1 MVSIDLSKAFDK
13 LRYSEMYESLQ
24 EAQIPE
30 ELCRL
35 IMHIHIHTK
44 LRIVHGGYSKHTAM
58 QRGLRQGCGIAP
70 MIYACWTIRL
80 CRLPNQQISSRWAQ
94 NQCSIFADDKHF
106 HWTINSCKDLAKA
119 LRQLRMVLCLIH
131 ELGMH
136 VNFTK
141 SIVVLVLKGV
151 RAKKMFAKHTK
162 WWNGARC
169 LVLRMEDHDIYLP
182 MQDSMPYLG
191 TVLSYA
197 SFELQTAQHR
207 VHQANSNFATLRDI
221 LRTNSALSRTR
232 KLDIYRMCVWTTLTY
247 GLVSVGITATS
258 CRAIQTAA
266 AMHLRKLLRI
276 YQKGNSNEDVL
287 RRANIELLPF
297 LCQRAQQ
304 QARSLNRDTH
314 RAADL
319 RASEDARCSQ
329 IQDQLTGLLHVGLQR
344 NIVQVHPKEAAH
356 LDCPVCGVTFAT
368 ASGLHQHLH
377 SRHPEVAKAASID
390 FVREDHSLFG
400 LPYCRFCRTR
410 LASWQTLTKH
420 ITQGMCLRIKMAV
433 GSGQSMQE
441 LLLLVQTEEAVDPP
455 VPPAGAHGLSLSDTP
470 VPGDM
475 DIVLNTALKDLSQY
489 ASTLQAQA
497 AKCMLCGQRLLQ
509 SSRVKSH
516 WQASHERAWKLCHR
530 HVHSEAQSLKSLFT
544 SPCQYCGS
552 RAKDSRLHST
562 QCPVMFQV
570 LALRWFRSQKLD
582 DWSLL
587 KGCKSAD
594 VKDPRKEAAYK
605 SFKSPMQAALTKG
618 AKPLAVTSITPSPAS
633 TGATQSS

>member
-1 MVSIDLSKAFDK
+1 
-13 LRYSEMYESLQ
+13 
-24 EAQIPE
+24 
-30 ELCRL
+30 
-35 IMHIHIHTK
+35 
-44 LRIVHGGYSKHTAM
+44 
-58 QRGLRQGCGIAP
+58 
-70 MIYACWTIRL
+70 
-80 CRLPNQQISSRWAQ
+80 
-94 NQCSIFADDKHF
+94 
-106 HWTINSCKDLAKA
+106 
-119 LRQLRMVLCLIH
+119 
-131 ELGMH
+131 
-136 VNFTK
+136 
-141 SIVVLVLKGV
+141 
-151 RAKKMFAKHTK
+151 
-162 WWNGARC
+162 
-169 LVLRMEDHDIYLP
+169 
-182 MQDSMPYLG
+182 MPYLG

-344 NIVQVHPKEAAH
+344 NIVQVHPKEASH

-420 ITQGMCLRIKMAV
+420 ITQGMSQDQDGSWEWTEYARI
-433 GSGQSMQE
+433 
-441 LLLLVQTEEAVDPP
+441 T
-455 VPPAGAHGLSLSDTP
+455 
-470 VPGDM
+470 
-475 DIVLNTALKDLSQY
+475 
-489 ASTLQAQA
+489 ST
-497 AKCMLCGQRLLQ
+497 R
-509 SSRVKSH
+509 
-516 WQASHERAWKLCHR
+516 
-530 HVHSEAQSLKSLFT
+530 T
-544 SPCQYCGS
+544 
-552 RAKDSRLHST
+552 D
-562 QCPVMFQV
+562 
-570 LALRWFRSQKLD
+570 
-582 DWSLL
+582 
-587 KGCKSAD
+587 
-594 VKDPRKEAAYK
+594 
-605 SFKSPMQAALTKG
+605 
-618 AKPLAVTSITPSPAS
+618 
-633 TGATQSS
+633 